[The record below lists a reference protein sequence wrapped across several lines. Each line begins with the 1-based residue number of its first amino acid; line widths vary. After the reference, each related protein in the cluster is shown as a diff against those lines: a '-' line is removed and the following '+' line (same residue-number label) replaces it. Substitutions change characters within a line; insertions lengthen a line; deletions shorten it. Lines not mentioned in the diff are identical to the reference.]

1 MPTFPA
7 SLPAPL
13 VAGYTLAPVDQTA
26 RTDME
31 IGAARVRR
39 RTAARNDLVD
49 VSWLLSA
56 AQFVAFRAWFED
68 GATGISGG
76 SSWFD
81 MSMDVGAGP
90 SVEEVRFK
98 GAWKASR
105 DSAMWRV
112 TAQIEVR
119 RCPTTRYRRR

>member
-119 RCPTTRYRRR
+119 